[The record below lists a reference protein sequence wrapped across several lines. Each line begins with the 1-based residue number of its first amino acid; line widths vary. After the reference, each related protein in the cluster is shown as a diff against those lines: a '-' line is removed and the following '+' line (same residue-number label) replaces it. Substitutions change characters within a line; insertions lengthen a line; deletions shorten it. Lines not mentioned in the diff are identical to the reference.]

1 METTATA
8 TATATGVLDYFLPL
22 GFVSTYGRI
31 FQIFRDRWIAF
42 TGIAFV
48 MYAVGWIFSILLS
61 LVWGND
67 IRIVGFSS
75 IYGYAFEF
83 MWDIYGYAFYHYA
96 YELEVGSN
104 LAFYFV
110 EVALYYVFAG
120 FAHGALVLLTMH
132 WYVHQSQHPIDAF
145 ESALRKCWSIVGAT
159 ALISLIVILPAL
171 LPAVTLWVFAGVVS
185 ESTVVDI
192 SILLI
197 VMWVVWSICISI
209 VTSTVYAAIMAEG
222 MGPWASIQ
230 RSFSLGQGQ
239 WDSIV
244 GILVPL
250 WVLQVW
256 SKAVLGKLIVYFSII
271 GDQIVVT
278 NVLATIIG
286 ILLLAVA
293 PV

>member
-83 MWDIYGYAFYHYA
+83 MWEIYGYAFYHYA

-145 ESALRKCWSIVGAT
+145 ESAVQKCWSLVG
-159 ALISLIVILPAL
+159 LV
-171 LPAVTLWVFAGVVS
+171 
-185 ESTVVDI
+185 
-192 SILLI
+192 
-197 VMWVVWSICISI
+197 
-209 VTSTVYAAIMAEG
+209 
-222 MGPWASIQ
+222 
-230 RSFSLGQGQ
+230 RFSLGERHPHRRLFVYLR
-239 WDSIV
+239 ICLRIHV
-244 GILVPL
+244 GNLRIRLLPLRLRTGSGIQSCVLFRGGGPILRLCRLRPR
-250 WVLQVW
+250 
-256 SKAVLGKLIVYFSII
+256 SLGLVN
-271 GDQIVVT
+271 DALVC
-278 NVLATIIG
+278 
-286 ILLLAVA
+286 A
-293 PV
+293 PEPASDRRL

>member
-1 METTATA
+1 
-8 TATATGVLDYFLPL
+8 
-22 GFVSTYGRI
+22 
-31 FQIFRDRWIAF
+31 
-42 TGIAFV
+42 
-48 MYAVGWIFSILLS
+48 
-61 LVWGND
+61 
-67 IRIVGFSS
+67 
-75 IYGYAFEF
+75 
-83 MWDIYGYAFYHYA
+83 
-96 YELEVGSN
+96 
-104 LAFYFV
+104 
-110 EVALYYVFAG
+110 
-120 FAHGALVLLTMH
+120 
-132 WYVHQSQHPIDAF
+132 
-145 ESALRKCWSIVGAT
+145 
-159 ALISLIVILPAL
+159 
-171 LPAVTLWVFAGVVS
+171 
-185 ESTVVDI
+185 
-192 SILLI
+192 
-197 VMWVVWSICISI
+197 MWVVWSICISI

-293 PV
+293 PVFECVIYLDLRVQKEELDSVKLNGEIGSEQDSYSIMVPAVAKQPVAPVVLAELPSLA